1 VLPASVIPTAAG
13 SGSRLRTGG
22 AAEQYRIVT
31 LPIEKW
37 KDQAVDYYPLNSLSP
52 AASTERGQLS
62 VRGMLT
68 LMRDHVWE
76 IVVTTV
82 VVLTLA
88 VAYLLIATPIYSAD
102 VLVRV
107 DPPEPNALGLALQNE
122 MLPPASPSP
131 TTEMAVMRSR
141 SVLDPVIDK
150 FRFDVSVTPHKLPVL
165 GDIAEKFATPGE
177 PSAPWLG
184 LKSFAWGGE
193 RVQIGG
199 LEVPRELEEEKLTLI
214 ALENGAYELRGPS
227 DELLVKGAVGKTV
240 MDNGVSLLV
249 KELDARPGTKFQVI
263 RWNELDAIKRFE
275 ELVKVSDKVKDSG
288 LLQIEY
294 ADKSPDKAT
303 EVANALAQQY
313 LATAI
318 ATRQLNDTTTLAF
331 INGELPRL
339 LADLRQAEDALKHFR
354 SNSQSMQPTAEAQ
367 AYLQGGL
374 DLDKQIAGLQL
385 QRTQLLERYRP
396 DSRWIQNIDTQLAQ
410 LKDAKAKFDGHFSG
424 MPSSERESVDLLRA
438 QKVAETIYL
447 GMVQKAEQL
456 QVRRAS
462 TTGGAHVVDQ
472 AIRPHRPVKP
482 QPALVLSGG
491 LVLGL
496 VSGVV
501 LVFMRRHVL
510 TGVTDPRY
518 VERRMSVPV
527 FGEILFSQQQLL
539 LDRVSAGSS
548 RKLLAGLGGKSSLP
562 FQKAPPEMQF
572 RRSAAGVGATAVSPG
587 DANSRVL
594 AARFPHDTS
603 VEALRAVRTALT
615 RDLAHARNN
624 VLMVIGP
631 TPSAGKSFIAANLA
645 ILHAEIGSRVV
656 LIDADMRRGHL
667 ASLFEGTNRGG
678 LSEVLAERMPLRN
691 ALRPTGIDGLTFLSC
706 GVRPENPAALL
717 MKPRFKDVLERLAGQ
732 YDLVIIDTPPFLAV
746 TDASIIASEAGASLL
761 VLRSGMQSE
770 EEIADTVKKM
780 ERAEGRISGAV
791 FNGIPL
797 RRSTRN
803 YGYATNYASDL
814 ETTH

>member
-1 VLPASVIPTAAG
+1 M
-13 SGSRLRTGG
+13 
-22 AAEQYRIVT
+22 
-31 LPIEKW
+31 
-37 KDQAVDYYPLNSLSP
+37 DYYPLNSLSP
-52 AASTERGQLS
+52 AAGIERGQLS

-68 LMRDHVWE
+68 LMRDHIWE
-76 IVVTTV
+76 IIVTMA

-107 DPPEPNALGLALQNE
+107 DPPEPNALGLALQSQD
-122 MLPPASPSP
+122 MLPQPAPSSV
-131 TTEMAVMRSR
+131 TEMAVMQSR
-141 SVLDPVIDK
+141 SVLDPVIDRY
-150 FRFDVSVTPHKLPVL
+150 RFDVSVKPHKVPIL

-177 PSAPWLG
+177 PSAAWLG

-193 RVQIGG
+193 RIQIGS
-199 LEVPRELEEEKLTLI
+199 LEVPRELEEEKLTLV
-214 ALENGAYELRGPS
+214 ALENGAYELLGPS
-227 DELLVKGAVGKTV
+227 DQLLVRGVAGTPAVE
-240 MDNGVSLLV
+240 NGVSMLV

-263 RWNELDAIKRFE
+263 RWNELDAIKRFG

-318 ATRQLNDTTTLAF
+318 AGRQLNDTTTLAF
-331 INGELPRL
+331 IKGELPRL
-339 LADLRQAEDALKHFR
+339 LADLRKTEDDLKHFR
-354 SNSQSMQPTAEAQ
+354 ANSQSMQPTTEAQ

-374 DLDKQIAGLQL
+374 DIDRQIATLQL
-385 QRTQLLERYRP
+385 QRTQLLERYTAN
-396 DSRWIQNIDTQLAQ
+396 SRWVQSIDTQLTQ
-410 LKDAKAKFDGHFSG
+410 LQDAKAKFDSHFSG

-438 QKVAETIYL
+438 QKVAEAIYL

-462 TTGGAHVVDQ
+462 TTGGAHIIDR

-482 QPALVLSGG
+482 QPAIVLSGA
-491 LVLGL
+491 LLLGL
-496 VSGVV
+496 VSGVT
-501 LVFMRRHVL
+501 LVFMRRHVM
-510 TGVTDPRY
+510 TGVTDPKY

-539 LDRVSAGSS
+539 LDRLSAGVG
-548 RKLLAGLGGKSSLP
+548 RKSLPGLGGRSTLP
-562 FQKAPPEMQF
+562 LQKASPELQF
-572 RRSAAGVGATAVSPG
+572 RADAAAIGNAGSLDG
-587 DANSRVL
+587 DNSLIL
-594 AARFPHDTS
+594 ASRFPHDTS
-603 VEALRAVRTALT
+603 VEALRAVRTAMT
-615 RDLAHARNN
+615 RDLTHARNN
-624 VLMVIGP
+624 ILMVIGP
-631 TPSAGKSFIAANLA
+631 TPSAGKSFVAANLA

-667 ASLFEGTNRGG
+667 ALLFHGSNRGG

-691 ALRPTGIDGLTFLSC
+691 ALRPTHLEGLTFLSC
-706 GVRPENPAALL
+706 GMRPENPAALL
-717 MKPRFKDVLERLAGQ
+717 MKPRFKEVLDRLAEQ
-732 YDLVIIDTPPFLAV
+732 FDLVIIDTPPFLAV

-770 EEIADTVKKM
+770 EEIADTIKKM
-780 ERAEGRISGAV
+780 ERAEGRIAGAV

-803 YGYATNYASDL
+803 YGYSTNYASDIGDL
-814 ETTH
+814 ETAH

>member
-1 VLPASVIPTAAG
+1 M
-13 SGSRLRTGG
+13 
-22 AAEQYRIVT
+22 T
-31 LPIEKW
+31 LPIEHGRIKP
-37 KDQAVDYYPLNSLSP
+37 VDYYPMNSLPP

-62 VRGMLT
+62 ASAMLT
-68 LMRDHVWE
+68 LMRDHIWE

-82 VVLTLA
+82 IVLTLA

-107 DPPEPNALGLALQNE
+107 DPPEPNALGLALQE
-122 MLPPASPSP
+122 QEALPPPAPAP
-131 TTEMAVMRSR
+131 VTEMAVMKSR
-141 SVLDPVIDK
+141 SVLQPVIDK
-150 FRFDVSVTPHKLPVL
+150 FRFDVSVTPHTIPIL
-165 GDIAEKFATPGE
+165 GDIAEKFSTPGE
-177 PSAPWLG
+177 PAAPWLG

-193 RVQIGG
+193 RVQIGS
-199 LEVPRELEEEKLTLI
+199 LEVPIELEEEKLTLI
-214 ALENGAYELRGPS
+214 ALADGAYELRDPS
-227 DELLVKGAVGKTV
+227 NQLVVKGVVGTLAK
-240 MDNGVSLLV
+240 DNGVSMLV
-249 KELDARPGTKFQVI
+249 NELDARPGTKFEVI
-263 RWNELDAIKRFE
+263 RWNSLDAVKRFGD
-275 ELVKVSDKVKDSG
+275 LVKVGDKVKDSG

-303 EVANALAQQY
+303 AVANALGEQY
-313 LATAI
+313 LASAI
-318 ATRQLNDTTTLAF
+318 ASRQLNDTNTLAF

-339 LADLRQAEDALKHFR
+339 LTDLRKAEDALKHFR
-354 SNSQSMQPTAEAQ
+354 SSSQSMQPTNEAQ

-385 QRTQLLERYRP
+385 QRTQLLERYTP
-396 DSRWIQNIDTQLAQ
+396 DSRWVQSIDTQLAQ
-410 LKDAKAKFDGHFSG
+410 LKNAKAQFNGHFSG

-462 TTGGAHVVDQ
+462 TTGGAHIVDA

-482 QPALVLSGG
+482 LPELVLGGG
-491 LVLGL
+491 LILGL

-501 LVFMRRHVL
+501 LVFMRRHVM

-527 FGEILFSQQQLL
+527 VGEILFSQQQVL
-539 LDRVSAGSS
+539 LDRSLIG
-548 RKLLAGLGGKSSLP
+548 RKSLPGLGGRTTP
-562 FQKAPPEMQF
+562 QFQ
-572 RRSAAGVGATAVSPG
+572 RSAPHIELGAGAGALGAAPSATG
-587 DANSRVL
+587 DNSRIL

-603 VEALRAVRTALT
+603 VEALRAVRTAVT

-624 VLMVIGP
+624 ILMVIGP
-631 TPSAGKSFIAANLA
+631 TPSAGKSFVAANLA

-667 ASLFEGTNRGG
+667 ATLFDGSNRGG
-678 LSEVLAERMPLRN
+678 LSEVLSDRMALRN
-691 ALRPTGIDGLTFLSC
+691 ALRTTGIDGLTFLSC
-706 GVRPENPAALL
+706 GLRPENPAALL
-717 MKPRFKDVLERLAGQ
+717 MKPRFKDMLERLTGQ
-732 YDLVIIDTPPFLAV
+732 FDLVIIDTPPFLAV
-746 TDASIIASEAGASLL
+746 TDASIIANEAGASLL

-770 EEIADTVKKM
+770 QEIADTVKKM
-780 ERAEGRISGAV
+780 ERAEGRIAGAV

-797 RRSTRN
+797 RRSTKN
-803 YGYATNYASDL
+803 YGYATNYASDVGDL
-814 ETTH
+814 EATH